1 LPALEEVAGREV
13 GVASAMRGL
22 PFRVVQSDGCA
33 KGFPATSLH
42 DATPNAP
49 PWVSAPFPHFPQELT
64 LAFTGVV
71 QLRALT
77 LRCHKTFVPAVVN
90 VSVAGPGAGAVPA
103 RFRPVGFVKFVSGG
117 GGGAPA
123 VVADVQTLALEGE
136 AAFLRLSIPA
146 PYVHGK
152 NFCNQ
157 VGLAGVALEG
167 SVHLD
172 ASTQA
177 LKQGQAGLDFQLL
190 LQGIDLEEDF
200 VHAEAKAAG
209 LDTAAGRMIRD
220 VRRLKADY
228 QDREEYDEAQR
239 LSALEHKMADA
250 GTRILELEAQKRGTV
265 DREDYAAAKRLKTE
279 IDELRQLI
287 SACMQEARR
296 RPSRRND
303 DVQDD
308 TAAAQRRIAVLEAEK
323 AEAVSIENYAAA
335 KALKTEIDKL
345 RAHVAARQPLPA
357 ARGYAEVNSL
367 DGGAVSG
374 KLGVQ
379 VHPARLFNP

>member
-1 LPALEEVAGREV
+1 
-13 GVASAMRGL
+13 MRCL

-49 PWVSAPFPHFPQELT
+49 PWVSAPFPHFPQEIT

-77 LRCHKTFVPAVVN
+77 LKCHKTFVPAVVN
-90 VSVAGPGAGAVPA
+90 VSVAGAGQTK
-103 RFRPVGFVKFVSGG
+103 FRPVGFVKFVSGG
-117 GGGAPA
+117 RPA
-123 VVADVQTLALEGE
+123 IVADVQTLALEGE

-146 PYVHGK
+146 PYVHSQ

-157 VGLAGVALEG
+157 VGLVGVALEG

-209 LDTAAGRMIRD
+209 LETAAGRMIRD

-250 GTRILELEAQKRGTV
+250 GMRILELEAQKRGAV
-265 DREDYAAAKRLKTE
+265 DREDYAAAKRLKAD

-296 RPSRRND
+296 RPSHRND
-303 DVQDD
+303 DVQDE
-308 TAAAQRRIAVLEAEK
+308 TAAAQQRIAVLEAEK
-323 AEAVSIENYAAA
+323 AEAVSVENYAAA
-335 KALKTEIDKL
+335 KVLKTEIDKL
-345 RAHVAARQPLPA
+345 RAQVAARQLLPA
-357 ARGYAEVNSL
+357 ARGYAEANSL
-367 DGGAVSG
+367 DGGRGDKKMGDS
-374 KLGVQ
+374 